1 MPMVLL
7 SLQTAAW
14 FVGLAVVMSLIEHQV
29 HSRLM
34 HRRPKFLFLRNLAA
48 RKKIFDSHAV
58 EHHRQYRRKFH
69 DEPVPHGEDRGIR
82 LNLREGLIESLP
94 VSLLLAFFSTTGAIM
109 FPVIVCLHHLM
120 WNLIHM
126 EMHKP
131 ANRFFAK
138 WPIYKSLA
146 RHHYLHHR
154 YPDKNF
160 NVALLAGDYLF
171 GTMAKASDADWQAM
185 RAEGIA

>member
-1 MPMVLL
+1 MMLLTLHVALWFAALVVL
-7 SLQTAAW
+7 
-14 FVGLAVVMSLIEHQV
+14 MSLIEHQV

-34 HRRPKFLFLRNLAA
+34 HKKPKHFLMRTFAA
-48 RKKIFDSHAV
+48 RRKIFDRHAIL
-58 EHHRQYRRKFH
+58 HHRQYFKAFH
-69 DEPVPHGEDRGIR
+69 DDPVPHGEDRGIQ

-94 VSLLLAFFSTTGAIM
+94 VSAILILFSYTGALL
-109 FPVIVCLHHLM
+109 FPVVVCLHHLM

-131 ANRFFAK
+131 EGRFFSR
-138 WPIYKSLA
+138 WPAYTRLA

-160 NVALLAGDYLF
+160 NVAFPVGDFLF
-171 GTMAKASDADWQAM
+171 CTMAKASEDDWQAM
-185 RAEGIA
+185 KREGIA